1 MWITPRK
8 VMNIV
13 HIDIS

>member
-1 MWITPRK
+1 MGCPK
-8 VMNIV
+8 GIV